1 MKLASAAL
9 LVLLA
14 VPSAPAPVRYEAQG
28 IRVGGEL
35 VVGAPLSLKSIDAS
49 TLLVSGSA
57 VENLGA
63 PVAVA
68 LDATHELRLEPGLRL
83 ARQAEGFLLS
93 SHGTS
98 VVLEAAGKVLQAG
111 ASVAFTLTPAGF
123 EVAGLGT
130 VDALSLAARAT
141 PTAAAA
147 AAPQDPVVS
156 PERTAR
162 ARAQARA
169 LAAKRRVFSNG
180 NPFTSSAGSDREVL
194 SPLSQLSVDGAN

>member
-1 MKLASAAL
+1 MKLATAAL
-9 LVLLA
+9 VVLLA

-35 VVGAPLSLKSIDAS
+35 VVGVPLALKTVDAS

-98 VVLEAAGKVLQAG
+98 VVLEAAGRVLQAG
-111 ASVAFTLTPAGF
+111 ASVAFTLSPAGF
-123 EVAGLGT
+123 EIAGLGP
-130 VDALSLAARAT
+130 VDALSLAARST
-141 PTAAAA
+141 PTAV
-147 AAPQDPVVS
+147 APQDPTVS
-156 PERTAR
+156 PERAAR
-162 ARAQARA
+162 ARATNRA
-169 LAAKRRVFSNG
+169 VTTKRRVFANG
-180 NPFTSSAGSDREVL
+180 NPFVSAAGADREVL
-194 SPLSQLSVDGAN
+194 SPLSRLSVDGSN

>member
-35 VVGAPLSLKSIDAS
+35 VVGAPLALKTVDAS

-63 PVAVA
+63 PVTVA
-68 LDATHELRLEPGLRL
+68 LDATHDLRLEPGLRL

-98 VVLEAAGKVLQAG
+98 VVLEAAGKILQAG
-111 ASVAFTLTPAGF
+111 TSVAFTLSPAGF
-123 EVAGLGT
+123 EVAGLGA
-130 VDALSLAARAT
+130 VDGLTLAART
-141 PTAAAA
+141 VP
-147 AAPQDPVVS
+147 APQDNKFSS
-156 PERTAR
+156 PEPRPRPRTQPGR
-162 ARAQARA
+162 P
-169 LAAKRRVFSNG
+169 LTFRRPVHRNG
-180 NPFTSSAGSDREVL
+180 NPFVNSAFTDREVF
-194 SPLSQLSVDGAN
+194 SPLSQLSLDGSN